1 MPKSKSNSTYIL
13 DLFSSR
19 ATTPVVHRTKQYEE
33 TDIPGGI
40 VYLKEEESF
49 LRISFSIIVV
59 CTIIGSFLVCAVN
72 VKNRGMLKSP
82 YNVNIFH
89 LAITDLLVSIAI
101 LLTPGFIFQEIPI
114 ALEGRLSG
122 EIFCRVI
129 SSHFLTFCTATTSI
143 YITVALATERWYA
156 VTRPLEYRA
165 KFHTKRLVCE
175 GFIIWALSLCANSV
189 LPFEVKYNP
198 EKSSAAERCEVIKI
212 PLLYPGIHKLLGI
225 AQFVFKFIIPFT
237 INCNLYMK
245 VLRETQ
251 KSHVLSRRVGV
262 GMRRNISRYGSCFD
276 AGVSLMLVAQS
287 SVLRVFLVR
296 PRATQHTRALYDY
309 RHRVDQPLPKPVH
322 FCIPLSTIQRW
333 IRNLFCAENDREE
346 KLMKHNKRLCRFRR
360 FTLQSECSPE
370 NIRVPSS
377 PI

>member
-19 ATTPVVHRTKQYEE
+19 PTTPVLHGTKQYEE

-212 PLLYPGIHKLLGI
+212 PVLYPGIHKLLGI

-262 GMRRNISRYGSCFD
+262 GMRRNISRMAAVSTLVLALCWLPNQAYYACFSFD
-276 AGVSLMLVAQS
+276 LVQLNTPAHFTTIVIALINPCLNPFIFAFH
-287 SVLRVFLVR
+287 SV
-296 PRATQHTRALYDY
+296 QY
-309 RHRVDQPLPKPVH
+309 RDG
-322 FCIPLSTIQRW
+322 F
-333 IRNLFCAENDREE
+333 RNLFCAVDREE